1 MDPLKERGQG
11 PEKRSESRKIVD
23 DYYSVEFAVNR
34 ELPVHQFRVRDM
46 SPWGLG
52 ILINETSAAL
62 RRLNVGDV
70 LEMKYNR
77 ATPKGSAEHL
87 RTEIRH
93 ITRLDQGPYKGHY
106 LVGILILD
114 RTGG

>member
-23 DYYSVEFAVNR
+23 DYYSVEFTVNR

-114 RTGG
+114 RSGG